1 MTSTLTGRRV
11 VVTGAAGGIGA
22 ALAAALIDRG
32 AEVVLAD
39 LSPEVSG
46 TAAGLG
52 PSAFAWIG
60 DVSSVEGISA
70 LIEFADDRLGGID
83 LYFANAGIIG
93 PAMLGENDADWDAI
107 IDVNM
112 RAHIR
117 AAQALVPVG
126 KKPVPDISSPPP
138 RRRGCSHRSARPHIR

>member
-1 MTSTLTGRRV
+1 MTSALAGRRA

-32 AEVVLAD
+32 AAVVLAD
-39 LSPEVSG
+39 LSPAVG
-46 TAAGLG
+46 DTAAGLG
-52 PSAFAWIG
+52 ASAFAWTG
-60 DVSSVEGISA
+60 DVSSVEGIGA
-70 LIEFADDRLGGID
+70 LIDFADDRLGGID

-93 PAMLGENDADWDAI
+93 PAMLGEDDADWDAI

-117 AAQALVPVG
+117 AAQALVP
-126 KKPVPDISSPPP
+126 
-138 RRRGCSHRSARPHIR
+138 R